1 MQRSRRDTAT
11 CDLFVLKRLDTKL
24 PDMRVILG
32 LVELYLGV
40 DLVVQVFDGGEKVV
54 REQDIE
60 I

>member
-1 MQRSRRDTAT
+1 M
-11 CDLFVLKRLDTKL
+11 LKRLDTKL
-24 PDMRVILG
+24 PNMRVILD
-32 LVELYLGV
+32 LVELYLIV

>member
-1 MQRSRRDTAT
+1 
-11 CDLFVLKRLDTKL
+11 VLKRLDTKL
-24 PDMRVILG
+24 PNMRVILD
-32 LVELYLGV
+32 LVELYLIV

>member
-1 MQRSRRDTAT
+1 
-11 CDLFVLKRLDTKL
+11 
-24 PDMRVILG
+24 MRVILG

>member
-1 MQRSRRDTAT
+1 
-11 CDLFVLKRLDTKL
+11 VLKRLDTKL
-24 PDMRVILG
+24 PDMRVILD
-32 LVELYLGV
+32 LVELYLVV

>member
-1 MQRSRRDTAT
+1 M
-11 CDLFVLKRLDTKL
+11 VLKRLDTKL
-24 PDMRVILG
+24 PDMRVILD
-32 LVELYLGV
+32 LVELYLVV

>member
-1 MQRSRRDTAT
+1 
-11 CDLFVLKRLDTKL
+11 
-24 PDMRVILG
+24 MRVILD
-32 LVELYLGV
+32 LVELYLIV

>member
-1 MQRSRRDTAT
+1 
-11 CDLFVLKRLDTKL
+11 
-24 PDMRVILG
+24 MRVILD
-32 LVELYLGV
+32 LVELYLVV